1 MSNQEDPRISLVTGV
16 GRAEGIGFELCRQF
30 ARQGMTVLLTAREL
44 VKARSLAGN
53 LAAAGLDVRPFGL
66 DITSDE
72 GIQQTAA
79 AVEAEFGRL
88 DILVNNAAASGP
100 YGEKPSDAELQ
111 TAHQVLEVNL
121 FGVWRICQAF
131 LPLLRWSRGAR
142 IVNVSSGG
150 GSFADPQFGLAT
162 VNNMGPSYGVS
173 KAALNAFTV
182 SLAQEL
188 KGSGILVNAVC
199 PGFTAT
205 FPGAE
210 ALGAR
215 PVSEGAAGI
224 VWVATLPDDGPTG
237 GFFRDSQPLAW

>member
-1 MSNQEDPRISLVTGV
+1 MSNQENSPITLVTGV

-30 ARQGMTVLLTAREL
+30 AKQGMTVLLTAREL
-44 VKARSLAGN
+44 DKARSLAGS
-53 LAAAGLDVRPFGL
+53 LAAEGLDVRPYAL
-66 DITSDE
+66 DVSSDE
-72 GIQQTAA
+72 HIQQTAA
-79 AVEAEFGRL
+79 AVGTEFGRL
-88 DILVNNAAASGP
+88 DILVNNAAVSGP
-100 YGEKPSDAELQ
+100 FGEKPSDAELQ

-121 FGVWRICQAF
+121 FGVWRTCQAF
-131 LPLLRWSRGAR
+131 LPLLRQSRGAR

-150 GSFADPQFGLAT
+150 GAHGDPHFGLTSA
-162 VNNMGPSYGVS
+162 NNMGPSYGVS

-182 SLAQEL
+182 TLAEEL

-210 ALGAR
+210 AMGAR

-224 VWVATLPDDGPTG
+224 VWAATLPDDGPTG
-237 GFFRDSQPLAW
+237 GFFRDGQPLPW